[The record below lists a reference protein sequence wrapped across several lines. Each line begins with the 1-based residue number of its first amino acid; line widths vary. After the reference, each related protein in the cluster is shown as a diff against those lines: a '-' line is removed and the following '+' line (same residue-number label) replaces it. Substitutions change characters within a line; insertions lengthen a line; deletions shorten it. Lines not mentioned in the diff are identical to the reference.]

1 MKRRGEE
8 ATGERGNKR
17 GGKDDR
23 RQNELRENQ
32 RGREGRKQEIE
43 T

>member
-17 GGKDDR
+17 GGKD
-23 RQNELRENQ
+23 ELRENQ